1 MVKLINRNMLRVKNI
16 YISNELIV
24 QFLLYGIGAVTI
36 DNMLPEDIRV
46 VGVARSYTSP
56 NAIILTLE
64 SNEWKS
70 VTEDE
75 EPEVIDI
82 TITKKND

>member
-1 MVKLINRNMLRVKNI
+1 MVRVKNI

-36 DNMLPEDIRV
+36 DNILPTDIRV
-46 VGVARSYTSP
+46 VGVNRSYTSP

-64 SNEWKS
+64 SNEWAP
-70 VTEDE
+70 VTEGA

-82 TITKKND
+82 IITNKK